1 MTENDKNKIIK
12 LEQLKTFKDLQS
24 SEVSKFSLITGL
36 VGLSAVSTMNLTTS
50 EEWKVLCTDN
60 EDKILFGIQQ
70 DGTLKIYA
78 DMDEILD
85 CILASYKED
94 TSTSSTDSTT

>member
-12 LEQLKTFKDLQS
+12 LGQLKDFKDLSS
-24 SEVSKFSLITGL
+24 SESSKFAIITSL
-36 VGLSAVSTMNLTTS
+36 VGLNNVSTMSLTTS
-50 EEWKVLCTDN
+50 EEWKILCTDS
-60 EDKILFGIQQ
+60 EDKILYGIQQ
-70 DGTLKIYA
+70 DGTMKIYA